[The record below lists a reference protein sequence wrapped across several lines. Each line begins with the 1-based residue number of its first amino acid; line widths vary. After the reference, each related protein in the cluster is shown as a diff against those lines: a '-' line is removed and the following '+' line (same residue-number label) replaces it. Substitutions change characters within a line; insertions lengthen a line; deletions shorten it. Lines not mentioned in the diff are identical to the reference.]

1 MSVASLLGSQSYH
14 APRML
19 VRGAAVLAEAV
30 KCGCGHMG
38 YGGGLLAVF
47 GSWAW
52 LPREYVFIR
61 G

>member
-1 MSVASLLGSQSYH
+1 
-14 APRML
+14 ML